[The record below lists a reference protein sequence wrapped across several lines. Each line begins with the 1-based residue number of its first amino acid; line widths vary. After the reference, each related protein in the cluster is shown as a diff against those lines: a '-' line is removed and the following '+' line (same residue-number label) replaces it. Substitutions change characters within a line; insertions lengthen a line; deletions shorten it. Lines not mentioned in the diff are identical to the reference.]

1 MIVPLHRKTAS
12 GSADDPFGVGGQARK
27 RMQDQVESMTHEKK
41 LSDCPSSGREP
52 YVWHAVGPEDLPGV
66 HAPILHPPHRNT
78 SVVDHAMMFDLAGQ
92 DHAEGPVFGRHRK
105 GS

>member
-1 MIVPLHRKTAS
+1 
-12 GSADDPFGVGGQARK
+12 
-27 RMQDQVESMTHEKK
+27 MQDQGVSMRHEKK

-66 HAPILHPPHRNT
+66 DVPILHPPYRNT
-78 SVVDHAMMFDLAGQ
+78 SALDHSMMFDFAGQ
-92 DHAEGPVFGRHRK
+92 DHAEGAVFGMHRK